1 VVRNWFIRIVGGR
14 QRAEALKQGAA
25 CLEHAEALQAQGQ
38 AADALALALEGL
50 QAVREF
56 VGQGRG
62 AAEATLMVGLTTV
75 AEETSHAL
83 GRPGPSREDLLTTLG
98 ILTRL
103 SDAMERFPDLAAR
116 EPARS
121 RERRL
126 KWVPYLRDRVG
137 ERAGDPA

>member
-1 VVRNWFIRIVGGR
+1 MRIVGSR
-14 QRAEALKQGAA
+14 QRAKALKQSAA
-25 CLEHAEALQAQGQ
+25 CLERAETLQAQGQ

-50 QAVREF
+50 QAIRNF
-56 VGQGRG
+56 VVQDRG

-75 AEETSHAL
+75 AEETSQAL
-83 GRPGPSREDLLTTLG
+83 GRPGPSRDDLVTALE

-103 SDAMERFPDLAAR
+103 GDAMDRFPDLAAR
-116 EPARS
+116 EPAWS

-137 ERAGDPA
+137 NHAGDPA